1 MLQVAVYG
9 KGGIGKSTTSNLDV
23 RHQLDVTKML
33 KRLTE
38 ERDILVIM
46 ISHDINIAAK
56 YSDEIIMLHD
66 GTIYAVGTPK
76 EVITEENLKVVY
88 QVETSIVDD
97 DGAPHVILKD
107 AVPMEEA

>member
-1 MLQVAVYG
+1 M
-9 KGGIGKSTTSNLDV
+9 
-23 RHQLDVTKML
+23 RHQLDVTKLL

-88 QVETSIVDD
+88 QVETHIVDD